1 MGPLWYIKETYSKQD
16 EDELQDDFKYLVY
29 YMLSWIACVD
39 DYCRMHQYP
48 KQKAKWYLER
58 MYWPQASRRYRNAKF
73 LYRWHTL
80 EY

>member
-1 MGPLWYIKETYSKQD
+1 MGLLWYTKGTYSKQD
-16 EDELQDDFKYLVY
+16 EDKLRNDFKYLAY
-29 YMLSWIACVD
+29 YTLSQIAYID

-48 KQKAKWYLER
+48 KQKAKQYLER
-58 MYWPQASRRYRNAKF
+58 IYWPQASRRYRNAKF